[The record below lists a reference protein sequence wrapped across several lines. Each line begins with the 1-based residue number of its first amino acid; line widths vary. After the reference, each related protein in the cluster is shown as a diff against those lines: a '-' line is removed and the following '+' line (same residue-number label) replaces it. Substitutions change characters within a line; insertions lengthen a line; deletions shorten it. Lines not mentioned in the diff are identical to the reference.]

1 LRPWRRSWYY
11 TEVGEPYS
19 WIIGIISVVIAMAGL
34 KAFNIHTYV
43 SPQSSIIVGVVVGF
57 VVHEMMHRNVA
68 RRYGMRSSYVTNWLG
83 VIITLLT
90 AVLPIKLIAPGYT
103 KVYSYGFSESRR
115 GILYSVAAGP
125 ASNIVMSLVTLVVGV
140 ILKVFS
146 TLPALAFT
154 SIWLLNFSYINFYIA
169 LFNLLPIPPLD
180 GYKVLRL
187 AVSLWLL
194 MFFTSLALFIVTLLL
209 V

>member
-1 LRPWRRSWYY
+1 MRPWRRSWYY

-19 WIIGIISVVIAMAGL
+19 WIIGIISIVIAMAGL
-34 KAFNIHTYV
+34 KAFKIHTYV
-43 SPQSSIIVGVVVGF
+43 SPQNSIIVGVVVG
-57 VVHEMMHRNVA
+57 VVIHEMMHRNVA

-90 AVLPIKLIAPGYT
+90 AVLPIKFIAPGYT
-103 KVYSYGFSESRR
+103 KVYSYDFSESRR